1 MYSWVLGRR
10 VNVGFSG
17 MIVNEKFYYLSNEN
31 YIIVGFVVGVF
42 VFAVVFFLIL
52 DYLLHYIHL

>member
-31 YIIVGFVVGVF
+31 QTREGVF
-42 VFAVVFFLIL
+42 VGGAGEGGDECV
-52 DYLLHYIHL
+52 

>member
-31 YIIVGFVVGVF
+31 
-42 VFAVVFFLIL
+42 
-52 DYLLHYIHL
+52 

>member
-10 VNVGFSG
+10 VNVGVSG

-31 YIIVGFVVGVF
+31 
-42 VFAVVFFLIL
+42 
-52 DYLLHYIHL
+52 

>member
-31 YIIVGFVVGVF
+31 QIRVGVF
-42 VFAVVFFLIL
+42 VGGAGEGGDKCV
-52 DYLLHYIHL
+52 

>member
-1 MYSWVLGRR
+1 MYSWVLGRRR

-31 YIIVGFVVGVF
+31 
-42 VFAVVFFLIL
+42 
-52 DYLLHYIHL
+52 